1 MDTSEAIKKMTLGD
15 LEWFEDMTNMPFTA
29 LDEDSVNAKQM
40 IALSAIVIANRDNID
55 RSAALSAA
63 RLMKLEDVSELL

>member
-1 MDTSEAIKKMTLGD
+1 MDTSEAIKTMTLGD